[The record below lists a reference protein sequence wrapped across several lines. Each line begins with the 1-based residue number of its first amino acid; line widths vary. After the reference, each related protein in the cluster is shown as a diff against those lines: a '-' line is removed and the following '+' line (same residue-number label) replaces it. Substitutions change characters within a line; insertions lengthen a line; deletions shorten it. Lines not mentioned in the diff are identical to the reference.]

1 MPNARAEAWCSF
13 VDVDGLKDANSRF
26 GHLAGDAVLRHAF
39 TALHA
44 RLRPYDPIVRFG
56 GDEFICAISGSSV
69 EGAHERTSQARL
81 DLAKLDPPVSI
92 STGLAVL
99 EDCDTLAT
107 LIGRADE
114 HLREGRRKR

>member
-1 MPNARAEAWCSF
+1 M
-13 VDVDGLKDANSRF
+13 
-26 GHLAGDAVLRHAF
+26 
-39 TALHA
+39 
-44 RLRPYDPIVRFG
+44 
-56 GDEFICAISGSSV
+56 